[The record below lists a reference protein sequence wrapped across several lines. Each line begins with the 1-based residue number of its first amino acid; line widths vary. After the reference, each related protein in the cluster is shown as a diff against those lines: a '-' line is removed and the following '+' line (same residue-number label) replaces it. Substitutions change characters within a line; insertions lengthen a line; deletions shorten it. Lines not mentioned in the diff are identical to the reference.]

1 MKKAIAL
8 AGILVG
14 TTVAGGAFGQ
24 GQLDWS
30 DGQRGYLIAIL
41 SPNPAA
47 PTVEQTGNTGFDTP
61 AGDATYGGGWIG
73 GTATSPGPGVGPT
86 PSSGVLG
93 FNFQLNANFEVGLYL
108 ATSQAALTTD
118 ILTGAPLATGM
129 ILGDGNAGLYAPASS
144 LYTSAFQVGT
154 PVYVGIAAWD
164 TINGGGPAT
173 VTSMMLGAAD
183 QNPYGYIESTSPVTL
198 GAAGSPAGLAGVG
211 LTSFSLIVP
220 EPSTVALGVLGA
232 SIFLIRLRRKQ

>member
-1 MKKAIAL
+1 MKKTILLASVL
-8 AGILVG
+8 AGA
-14 TTVAGGAFGQ
+14 AGAYGQ
-24 GQLDWS
+24 GALDWS

-41 SPNPAA
+41 SPNPAN
-47 PTVEQTGNTGFDTP
+47 PTVEQTGNTSFDTP

-73 GTATSPGPGVGPT
+73 GTATSPGGGVGPT

-93 FNFQLNANFEVGLYL
+93 FNFQQNANFEVGLYL

-129 ILGDGNAGLYAPASS
+129 ILGDGNAGLYAPSGSS
-144 LYTSAFQVGT
+144 VFTSAFASGT

-164 TINGGGPAT
+164 TINGGGPAS

-198 GAAGSPAGLAGVG
+198 GVVGTPAGLAGAG
-211 LTSFSLIVP
+211 ITSFSLVVP
-220 EPSTVALGVLGA
+220 EPGTVALGVLGA
-232 SIFLIRLRRKQ
+232 SIFLMRLRPKS